1 MSVKSILQDFSKEKA
16 EEVDSRHLEA
26 EIQKRLLERRDR
38 LTHIFETVIL
48 PSVYSVERDLQQMGF
63 WHVLQ
68 LQQTSTESGQKPH
81 IVGVLFFFYPEKIP
95 TDQYNPRM
103 LEAAYRAD
111 IFCTEDFR
119 KIMMTL
125 SFPVRFPPRVDIEE
139 KLFLPEEV
147 TTEAVD
153 DFLES
158 FIKGAID
165 VYRSDRTLL

>member
-1 MSVKSILQDFSKEKA
+1 MSVKSILQDFSQGKTEQADAKQ
-16 EEVDSRHLEA
+16 LEA
-26 EIQKRLLERRDR
+26 EIQKQLLERRDR
-38 LTHIFETVIL
+38 LTHVFETVIL
-48 PSVYSVERDLQQMGF
+48 PSVYSVERDLQQAGF

-68 LQQTSTESGQKPH
+68 LQQTSTEEGEKPH

-95 TDQYNPRM
+95 TDQYNPKM

-125 SFPVRFPPRVDIEE
+125 AFPVRFPPRMDIEE

-147 TTEAVD
+147 TTEMID

>member
-1 MSVKSILQDFSKEKA
+1 MSIQSILQDFCKEQPG
-16 EEVDSRHLEA
+16 EVDSRQLEA
-26 EIQKRLLERRDR
+26 EIQKQLLERRDR

-68 LQQTSTESGQKPH
+68 LQQTSTENSPKPH

-125 SFPVRFPPRVDIEE
+125 AFPVRFPPRVDIEE
-139 KLFLPEEV
+139 KLFLPEEM
-147 TTEAVD
+147 TTKVVD

>member
-16 EEVDSRHLEA
+16 DQVDFTQLEA
-26 EIQKRLLERRDR
+26 EIQKQLLQRRDR

-48 PSVYSVERDLQQMGF
+48 PSVYSVERDLQQAGF

-68 LQQTSTESGQKPH
+68 LQQISTEGGEKPH

-95 TDQYNPRM
+95 TDQYNPKM

-111 IFCTEDFR
+111 IFCTEDYR
-119 KIMMTL
+119 KVTMTL
-125 SFPVRFPPRVDIEE
+125 AFPVRFPPRVDIEE
-139 KLFLPEEV
+139 RLFLPEEV
-147 TTEAVD
+147 TTEIVD
-153 DFLES
+153 DFLEA